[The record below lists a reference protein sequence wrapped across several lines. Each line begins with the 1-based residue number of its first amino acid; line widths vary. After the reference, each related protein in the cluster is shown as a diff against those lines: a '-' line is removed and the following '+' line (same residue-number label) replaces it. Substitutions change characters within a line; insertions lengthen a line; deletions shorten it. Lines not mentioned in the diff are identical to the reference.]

1 MYLQEEALAKI
12 QQFQQQLT
20 SGQADFASLATQE
33 SHCSSAKRGGDLGE
47 FGPGQMQKPF
57 EEATYALKVQ
67 HFSLSCLFF
76 CAVCDYSLCSQTEA
90 EQWSCPTSLP
100 GLRQCLSS
108 CLCCI
113 LLCTG
118 LSIHHDQV

>member
-1 MYLQEEALAKI
+1 MCLQEEALTKI

-47 FGPGQMQKPF
+47 FGPGQMQKAF

-67 HFSLSCLFF
+67 HF
-76 CAVCDYSLCSQTEA
+76 
-90 EQWSCPTSLP
+90 
-100 GLRQCLSS
+100 
-108 CLCCI
+108 LCC
-113 LLCTG
+113 LVYFLCCFVYVRCFQTKAK
-118 LSIHHDQV
+118 QWP

>member
-1 MYLQEEALAKI
+1 MCLQEEALTKI
-12 QQFQQQLT
+12 QQFQQQVT

-67 HFSLSCLFF
+67 HF
-76 CAVCDYSLCSQTEA
+76 
-90 EQWSCPTSLP
+90 
-100 GLRQCLSS
+100 
-108 CLCCI
+108 LCCLVYFWPAVYQFI
-113 LLCTG
+113 LIKWQDFADPTPVL
-118 LSIHHDQV
+118 